1 VYDRDA
7 LLAAVGL
14 RQLADEL
21 LGPHAGTARSPMWR
35 CPNPHHAQTG
45 RTPPVSVFTSRRGEQ
60 RWRCHGCGEGGT
72 AIDLVLVVRGGGLR
86 GALDFLA
93 GRVGHHDLGPEWEP
107 RPRRSAPAA
116 HRARGCRDPDGL
128 QRYVDECADRLWK
141 PSGRAIRQWLTDTR
155 GIPADMLR
163 ANRIG
168 ADVGSRTQWRPDGMP
183 RATGAVLPVIAHER
197 AVYAQ
202 VRLTR
207 PCGDGP
213 RYLNP
218 TADLA
223 ANPRIAR
230 IRPTDCQHP
239 EVIVAEGT
247 LDALSA
253 AAGGYR
259 AVALLSATYGDE
271 SVALALSRLRHPLVL
286 ALDAD
291 DAGRTGA
298 QRLAALLEA
307 RQRPP
312 VMLDVGTGDLNDAM
326 RRSNDWRTRLA
337 LAVERARSG
346 GAPLEHAQSRAT
358 SRPAI

>member
-7 LLAAVGL
+7 LLAAVDL

-21 LGPHAGTARSPMWR
+21 LGPHKGSGRSAMWR
-35 CPNPHHAQTG
+35 CPNPQHSQTG

-72 AIDLVLVVRGGGLR
+72 AIDLVLSVRAGGLR
-86 GALDFLA
+86 DALGYLA
-93 GRVGHHDLGPEWEP
+93 GKAGHHDLGPEWEP
-107 RPRRSAPAA
+107 RPRRSAPAT
-116 HRARGCRDPDGL
+116 RVARGCRDPAGL
-128 QRYVDECADRLWK
+128 QRYVDECADRFWQ
-141 PSGRAIRQWLTDTR
+141 PSGRAIRRWLTDTR
-155 GIPADMLR
+155 GIPADVLR
-163 ANRIG
+163 ENRIG
-168 ADVGSRTQWRPDGMP
+168 ADPGPRAQWRPDGIP
-183 RATGAVLPVIAHER
+183 RAAGAVLPVIAHGR

-202 VRLTR
+202 VRVTR
-207 PCGDGP
+207 PRGVGP

-218 TADLA
+218 TAELA
-223 ANPRIAR
+223 ANPRLAR
-230 IRPTDCQHP
+230 ARPGDCRHP

-247 LDALSA
+247 IDALSA

-271 SVALALSRLRHPLVL
+271 AVALALSRLPHPLVL

-307 RQRPP
+307 RNRPP
-312 VMLDVGTGDLNDAM
+312 VILDLGTGDLNDAM
-326 RRSNDWRTRLA
+326 RRSDDWRIQLSS
-337 LAVERARSG
+337 AVSRTVNA
-346 GAPLEHAQSRAT
+346 GAAVGLDG
-358 SRPAI
+358 

>member
-7 LLAAVGL
+7 LLAAVDL

-21 LGPHAGTARSPMWR
+21 LGPHKSSARSAMWR
-35 CPNPHHAQTG
+35 CPNPQHSQTG

-72 AIDLVLVVRGGGLR
+72 AIDLVLLARGGSLR
-86 GALDFLA
+86 DALGYLA
-93 GRVGHHDLGPEWEP
+93 GKVGHHDLGSEWQP
-107 RPRRSAPAA
+107 RPRQPSLSAQAQ
-116 HRARGCRDPDGL
+116 RGCRDPAGL
-128 QRYVDECADRLWK
+128 QRYINECAQRLWQ
-141 PSGRAIRQWLTDTR
+141 PSGRAIRQWLTEAR
-155 GIPADMLR
+155 GIPPDVLR

-168 ADVGSRTQWRPDGMP
+168 ADLGPRAQWRSDGMP
-183 RATGAVLPVIAHER
+183 RATGAVLPVIAHGR

-202 VRLTR
+202 IRVTHPR
-207 PCGDGP
+207 GDGP

-218 TADLA
+218 TADLV
-223 ANPRIAR
+223 ANPRLAR
-230 IRPTDCQHP
+230 VRPADRQHP
-239 EVIVAEGT
+239 EVIVAEGII
-247 LDALSA
+247 DALSA

-271 SVALALSRLRHPLVL
+271 AVALALSRLPHPLVL

-312 VMLDVGTGDLNDAM
+312 AILDLGAGDLNDAM
-326 RRSNDWRTRLA
+326 RRIADWPAQLA
-337 LAVERARSG
+337 SVVESTHRV
-346 GAPLEHAQSRAT
+346 RAT
-358 SRPAI
+358 IARLGR